1 MRRAWV
7 IGSGGMLGS
16 ALTRAL
22 LRRGMPVHQPLE
34 PFVWQEP
41 DRAAAQLAREA
52 RSFLDSLPPGGD
64 WQLYWAA
71 GRGSMGSTPADLETE
86 TRLLG
91 RLLEALRDALRERPA
106 PGRIGYASS
115 AGALYSA
122 CTDFEVTT
130 GSAIT
135 PETDYARAKLAQE
148 ALLSAFAGEVDGVE
162 VLLARFST
170 LYGPGQARG
179 KPQGLLSKMARSAV
193 RNQPVEIIVPLDT
206 ARDYLFVDD
215 AADELTAYLDAIAP
229 TLGRVFVRI
238 ISNERSVTISQII
251 AAFNTVAKKRLRYV
265 HCRNRI
271 SSLYLPRIAFG
282 PSPDRP
288 PGTRRRTLLEG
299 VDALLQAEM
308 RSFLRGG
315 GGGE

>member
-16 ALTRAL
+16 AIRRAL
-22 LRRGMPVHQPLE
+22 DRQGRPVYRHPE
-34 PFVWQEP
+34 PFAWNDP
-41 DRAAAQLAREA
+41 DRIGGQLAAAARA
-52 RSFLDSLPPGGD
+52 FLDSLSAGDD

-71 GRGSMGSTPADLETE
+71 GRGSMGSTPTELETE
-86 TRLLG
+86 TRVLG
-91 RLLEALRDALRERPA
+91 GLLEALRDALRQRPT

-115 AGALYSA
+115 AGAIYSR
-122 CTDFEVTT
+122 CPDFEVTL
-130 GSAIT
+130 GSAVT

-148 ALLSAFAGEVDGVE
+148 ALLSAFASEVEGVE

-170 LYGPGQARG
+170 LYGPGQAQG

-215 AADELTAYLDAIAP
+215 AAEDLTASLDAFRQ
-229 TLGRVFVRI
+229 TEGRVRIRI

-265 HCRNRI
+265 HARNRI
-271 SSLYLPRIAFG
+271 SALYLPRIAFA

-288 PGTRRRTLLEG
+288 QGTRRRTLLEG
-299 VDALLQAEM
+299 VDALLQSEM
-308 RSFLRGG
+308 RAYLGPR
-315 GGGE
+315 